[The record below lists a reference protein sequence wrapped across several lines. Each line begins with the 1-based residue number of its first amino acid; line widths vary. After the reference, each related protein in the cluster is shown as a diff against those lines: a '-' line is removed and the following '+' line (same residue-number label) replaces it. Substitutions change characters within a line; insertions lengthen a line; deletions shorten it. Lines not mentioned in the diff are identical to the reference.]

1 MEQILYNGEVIK
13 YEVTKKRIKNLYIQ
27 VKDSKVQVKAPLGM
41 SDKKIEQF
49 VNEKAKWIYAR
60 LKQTRVKPKQDKEYC
75 LKRAKEVYPRLIKK
89 MVAKTNLAPQ
99 KWRVRNIKY
108 AWGSC
113 SSNKNITLSLGLAEK
128 KEEVIEYV
136 ILHELCH
143 LKYMNH
149 SSDFWKLVESYM
161 PEDKKYR
168 DELKKEG

>member
-13 YEVTKKRIKNLYIQ
+13 YEITKKRIKNLYIQ

-49 VNEKAKWIYAR
+49 VSEKAKWIYTR
-60 LKQTRVKPKQDKEYC
+60 LKQTSVKPKQDKEYC
-75 LKRAKEVYPRLIKK
+75 LKRSKEVYPRLIEK

-99 KWRVRNIKY
+99 KWRVIDIKY

-113 SSNKNITLSLGLAEK
+113 SSNKNITLSLGLADK

-161 PEDKKYR
+161 PEYKKYR